1 MKYAKCMK
9 ITDKWSDND
18 MVLFLMQFPVWNE
31 MITRFVMHNW
41 RDIVNIK
48 DIAEYSQLNDIV
60 LYTNLEGE
68 E

>member
-1 MKYAKCMK
+1 MKYEQFMK

-18 MVLFLMQFPVWNE
+18 MILFLMQFPVWNE

-41 RDIVNIK
+41 RDIVNIR
-48 DIAEYSQLNDIV
+48 DIAEYSQSKDIV
-60 LYTNLEGE
+60 LYTDLEGE

>member
-1 MKYAKCMK
+1 MKYEQFMK

-31 MITRFVMHNW
+31 MIKRFVMHNW

-48 DIAEYSQLNDIV
+48 DIAEFSQLHNIV